1 MKIVLVKAPRTIFTL
16 YQMKLFLFN
25 IQCDVVFGYSSV
37 DGLTQTKTKTMY
49 KSINTSHF
57 QFTKEPVILPIQTH
71 QVFYIDNPKNSANW
85 KVFQIVQNKH
95 IWHVPE
101 LDDVKDQQLNVL
113 EIIVEHCVD
122 DHIDD
127 DKLCKLDIDPTI
139 VERPIVCHVVDDFIN
154 DDN

>member
-1 MKIVLVKAPRTIFTL
+1 M
-16 YQMKLFLFN
+16 
-25 IQCDVVFGYSSV
+25 
-37 DGLTQTKTKTMY
+37 
-49 KSINTSHF
+49 
-57 QFTKEPVILPIQTH
+57 
-71 QVFYIDNPKNSANW
+71 
-85 KVFQIVQNKH
+85 
-95 IWHVPE
+95 PE